1 MPLLQ
6 YIEFGIDT
14 AAIEMLMGSATSKV
28 EVMLYL
34 ENFKKILREPEKEI
48 VDGDFREVEIKGI
61 EDRRLI
67 E

>member
-1 MPLLQ
+1 MTLLQ

-14 AAIEMLMGSATSKV
+14 AIEILMDGGKSKV

-34 ENFKKILREPEKEI
+34 ENFKKILRDPKKEI
-48 VDGDFREVEIKGI
+48 VDGDFKEIEIKGI

>member
-14 AAIEMLMGSATSKV
+14 AIEMLMDSGTSKI

-34 ENFKKILREPEKEI
+34 ENFKKILKEPEREI
-48 VDGDFREVEIKGI
+48 VDGDFKEIEIKGI
-61 EDRRLI
+61 EGRGLI